1 MNPSDVVQQGSR
13 KQLINGVEIAY
24 EDLGSGRAVVLLHGY
39 PFNRTLWRDQV
50 SALRGDFR
58 VILPDLRGHGESTV
72 TSGTAS
78 MEAMANDV
86 AALLDRLNISVATI
100 GGLSMGGYVA
110 LAFYRLFPSRVESL
124 VLAATRAQ
132 ADTEEARKN
141 RAVQAEKARTEGME
155 GIADTMLPK
164 LLTPDTVAKRPEVV
178 KHVRGMMASTN
189 PEGAAAALQGMAM
202 RQDQTSLLPQITAPT
217 LILVGREDVITPV
230 ADSESMH
237 REISGSQLRV
247 IENAGHVVNL
257 ERPEEFNLAL
267 SGFLKAMGPNG
278 TA

>member
-24 EDLGSGRAVVLLHGY
+24 EDHGSGPAVVLLHGY
-39 PFNRTLWRDQV
+39 PFNRSLWRDQV
-50 SALRGDFR
+50 SALRDDFR
-58 VILPDLRGHGESTV
+58 VIVPDLRGHGESAV
-72 TSGTAS
+72 TSGTAT

-86 AALLDRLNISVATI
+86 AALLDLLDISQATI

-110 LAFYRLFPSRVESL
+110 LAFSRLFPARVQSL

-132 ADTEEARKN
+132 ADTDEAKQN
-141 RAVQAEKARTEGME
+141 RAVQAEKARTEGMK
-155 GIADTMLPK
+155 GIADMMLPK
-164 LLTPDTVAKRPEVV
+164 LLIPETVAKRPEVV

-189 PEGAAAALQGMAM
+189 PEGAAAALQGMAL
-202 RQDQTSLLPQITAPT
+202 RQDQTSFLPQIKAPT

-230 ADSESMH
+230 ADSELMH

-257 ERPEEFNLAL
+257 ERPEEFNRAL
-267 SGFLKAMGPNG
+267 SEFLRKGERVRG
-278 TA
+278 K

>member
-24 EDLGSGRAVVLLHGY
+24 EDLGSGPAVVLLHGY
-39 PFNRTLWRDQV
+39 PFNRSLWRDQLN
-50 SALRGDFR
+50 ALRRDFR
-58 VILPDLRGHGESTV
+58 VIVPDLRGHGESAV
-72 TSGTAS
+72 TSDAAS
-78 MEAMANDV
+78 MEAMAKDV
-86 AALLDRLNISVATI
+86 AALLDRLNISAATI

-110 LAFYRLFPSRVESL
+110 LAFYRLFPARVESL

-132 ADTEEARKN
+132 ADTEEAKKN

-164 LLTPDTVAKRPEVV
+164 LLTPETVAKRPEVV

-230 ADSESMH
+230 ADAESMH

-267 SGFLKAMGPNG
+267 SEFLKTRGPNG